1 MKTVTFT
8 AEEIR
13 MIGIQF
19 DANACSAGCPLEHM
33 PRLPKR
39 HGVAL
44 CYAEND
50 KGEFICPFQRAI
62 YSVEK
67 KLGLL

>member
-33 PRLPKR
+33 PRLPKVN
-39 HGVAL
+39 GVAQ
-44 CYAEND
+44 CYAMND
-50 KGEFICPFQRAI
+50 KGEFICPFQRAKW
-62 YSVEK
+62 SVEQ